1 MKKLLVIPIVLLSL
15 ALPKATTNATGSS
28 SYSHFIPS
36 ADCGTYKGKALN
48 RGPKGGCY
56 YINKNGNKTY
66 VDRSLCKC

>member
-1 MKKLLVIPIVLLSL
+1 MKKLLLIPILTLFLAFPQKTTQALDSSTYPHSL
-15 ALPKATTNATGSS
+15 KFT
-28 SYSHFIPS
+28 
-36 ADCGTYKGKALN
+36 DCGTYKGKPLT